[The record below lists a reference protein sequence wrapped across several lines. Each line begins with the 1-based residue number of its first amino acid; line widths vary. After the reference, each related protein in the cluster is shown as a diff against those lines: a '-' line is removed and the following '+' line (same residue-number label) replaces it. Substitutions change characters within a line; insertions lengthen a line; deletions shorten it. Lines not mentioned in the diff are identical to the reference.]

1 VLQSLDI
8 SLSSV
13 NSEKLECNPHYFAAV
28 ESSRTGVN
36 RRQYSTWVP
45 CQDPHVR
52 PTSILYGVD
61 WWPPDQILASDK
73 ESQQNMEEDFDVLS
87 AAKSTDIAKS
97 HLEVNIPYNPYTVK
111 EHDMKEQFCLE
122 VVCLVVNAIIID
134 S

>member
-1 VLQSLDI
+1 LAANLQSEQGL
-8 SLSSV
+8 
-13 NSEKLECNPHYFAAV
+13 
-28 ESSRTGVN
+28 R
-36 RRQYSTWVP
+36 VP
-45 CQDPHVR
+45 CHDPHVR

-97 HLEVNIPYNPYTVK
+97 HLEVNIPYNPYTLK
-111 EHDMKEQFCLE
+111 EHDMKEQICLE